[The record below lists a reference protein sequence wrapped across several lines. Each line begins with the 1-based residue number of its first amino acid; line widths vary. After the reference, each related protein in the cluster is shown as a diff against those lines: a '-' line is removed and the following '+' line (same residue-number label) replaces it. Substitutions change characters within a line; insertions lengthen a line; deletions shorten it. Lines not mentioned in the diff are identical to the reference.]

1 MRASDQKQ
9 KKRKEYEVNVRQK
22 KNICTH
28 AHAHGL
34 DVMRDMIV
42 RFQDNR
48 QVHIAKIVLSLSEIL
63 LLSWVF
69 RITDCIL
76 YQYIRDTAVTLTTAV
91 NKQSWSQ
98 CTTLLLTLIRR
109 HW

>member
-9 KKRKEYEVNVRQK
+9 KKRKEYEENVRQK

-28 AHAHGL
+28 AHSHGR

-48 QVHIAKIVLSLSEIL
+48 QTTYSKDSAVTV
-63 LLSWVF
+63 
-69 RITDCIL
+69 
-76 YQYIRDTAVTLTTAV
+76 RDTAVILGIQDNRLYTV
-91 NKQSWSQ
+91 PV
-98 CTTLLLTLIRR
+98 
-109 HW
+109 